1 MRLSRFPPIHSSHHH
16 NKLYNFSNQIKNLVV
31 YEMLYP
37 TISTASIAALR
48 FILPAKTGKVPQR
61 YNCIRKAND
70 RNRTRF
76 GT

>member
-1 MRLSRFPPIHSSHHH
+1 LLLRKS
-16 NKLYNFSNQIKNLVV
+16 
-31 YEMLYP
+31 LYP
-37 TISTASIAALR
+37 FISTASITALR